1 VKSWWFRL
9 AVTLAVLTYLVSNI
23 DGART
28 LSAMASL
35 AWPVIGALAALTA
48 LDRALA
54 AWRWIL
60 LVRAAEVPLSYRSG
74 VRVFLVTSFLGS
86 FAPSGVGGDIARAW
100 EITRRTS
107 RDGEAVA
114 AVAVD
119 RWLGVASVA
128 LVGVLGLALWTG
140 RIDLRLSGA
149 LYVLTAVMLAGA
161 VAGVWADRLVVAALP
176 DAWQARR
183 PWRFVV
189 RLARAMQH
197 YRREWPTLLLVA
209 ALSLGVQLLRVLLMW
224 VTGRGLGVDVA
235 FEYYLVFVPLTI
247 IVILLPISISGLGP
261 GQGAIVWMLAP
272 LGVPEHLAFA
282 MGTIFILLGLLS
294 NLPGGLLFLVQRPP
308 APHPAGD
315 DAHRRS

>member
-1 VKSWWFRL
+1 MTRWWLRL
-9 AVTLAVLTYLVSNI
+9 AITVGVLAYLLSHI
-23 DGART
+23 DLAAT
-28 LSAMASL
+28 VAAISSLS
-35 AWPVIGALAALTA
+35 PGVIAALAALTA

-54 AWRWIL
+54 ALRWIL
-60 LVRAAEVPLSYRSG
+60 LVRAAQVPLTYAAG

-100 EITRRTS
+100 EVNRRTS

-140 RIDLRLSGA
+140 RIDTRLSGA
-149 LYVLTAVMLAGA
+149 LYVLTAVMLAGV

-176 DAWQARR
+176 GAWQARR
-183 PWRFVV
+183 PWTFVV
-189 RLARAMQH
+189 RLAVAMQH
-197 YRREWPTLLLVA
+197 YRREWPTLLVVA
-209 ALSLGVQLLRVLLMW
+209 ALSLGMQVLRVVLMW
-224 VTGRGLGVDVA
+224 VTGLGLGVTVP

-247 IVILLPISISGLGP
+247 IVILLPISVSGLGP
-261 GQGAIVWMLAP
+261 GQGAIVWMLEP

-282 MGTIFILLGLLS
+282 MGTIFILLGLVS
-294 NLPGGLLFLVQRPP
+294 NLPGGLLYLMRRPP
-308 APHPAGD
+308 PA
-315 DAHRRS
+315 